1 MILRGS
7 TGRGSEPL
15 GVVYRKN
22 ALEGPVNATVL
33 ASLLGGVGLFLL
45 GMALMTDGLRIA
57 AGGTLKSILDTW
69 TQNAIRSFLAGFL
82 ITAVVQSSSA
92 VVVATIGFVNAG
104 LLSLT
109 QAVWVVIGTNVGTT
123 MTGWLVALVGI
134 KVDVSALALPLI
146 GIGMLARLLAGGRIR
161 PASLGQ
167 AAAGFG
173 AFFLGI
179 GILQNGFFGLAP
191 SLSELDLGHAMW
203 LTALGFTG
211 LGILLTVLTQS
222 SSAAIAIILTASTTG
237 SVPLLLAGAAVVGTN
252 IGTTS
257 TALLAAFAATPAAR
271 RVATAHV
278 LFNMITGTVALILLS
293 PLLVVS
299 RSIAGFLDA
308 EGSLPTVLAVFH
320 TTFNLL
326 GSALIWLVRGPFV
339 RLLASLYV
347 SPAEQAAKPAY
358 LDTTLTS
365 VPTLALSGLVLELQR
380 TTDMAFRAARQRV
393 ATPPSDPALPLDE
406 EVVIGQLAREIRTF
420 IGRLGASPLP
430 DTVVSALPDLIRAL
444 QHVEDLIAASRGVH
458 TVLLPEAIA
467 TGDAWH
473 SLQQATRNSLTL
485 SDRGMADETATERLG
500 EQARRAEAAYQH
512 VKAEL
517 LHAAAVGEMPVG
529 AMEDALTNAQ
539 ALRRCADIAFK
550 IQRRLRPW
558 SEKKVDG
565 DDEQDPPG
573 RQQASCGQVN
583 RT

>member
-1 MILRGS
+1 M
-7 TGRGSEPL
+7 
-15 GVVYRKN
+15 
-22 ALEGPVNATVL
+22 NATVL
-33 ASLLGGVGLFLL
+33 ASLLGGLGLFLL
-45 GMALMTDGLRIA
+45 GMGLMTDGLRIA

-69 TQNAIRSFLAGFL
+69 AQNAIRGFLAGFL

-104 LLSLT
+104 LLSLA
-109 QAVWVVIGTNVGTT
+109 QAIWVVIGTNVGTT

-134 KVDVSALALPLI
+134 KVDVGTLALPLI
-146 GIGMLARLLAGGRIR
+146 GIGMLVRLLAGGRVR

-167 AAAGFG
+167 AVAGFG

-179 GILQNGFFGLAP
+179 GIFQDGFSGLAP
-191 SLSELDLGHAMW
+191 GLLELDFGPTTW
-203 LTALGFTG
+203 LTALGFVG
-211 LGILLTVLTQS
+211 LGMLLTVLTQS

-237 SVPLLLAGAAVVGTN
+237 SVPLVLAGAAVVGTN

-257 TALLAAFAATPAAR
+257 TAVLAAVAATPAAR
-271 RVATAHV
+271 RVATAHI
-278 LFNMITGTVALILLS
+278 LFNVITGTVALILLS

-299 RSIAGFLDA
+299 RSIAGLLDA

-326 GSALIWLVRGPFV
+326 GSVLIWLVRGPFV

-347 SPAEQAAKPAY
+347 SPAEQAARPAY
-358 LDTTLTS
+358 LDPTLTS
-365 VPTLALSGLVLELQR
+365 VPALALSGLVLELQR
-380 TTDMAFRAARQRV
+380 TTDMAFRSARQRV
-393 ATPPSDPALPLDE
+393 ATPPSDPALPLNE
-406 EVVIGQLAREIRTF
+406 EVVIGHLARQIRTF

-430 DTVVSALPDLIRAL
+430 DTVVSALPDLIRAV
-444 QHVEDLIAASRGVH
+444 QHVEDLIAAGRGVH
-458 TVLLPEAIA
+458 KVLLPEAIA

-473 SLQQATRNSLTL
+473 SLLQATRHSLTL
-485 SDRGMADETATERLG
+485 YNRSIADEAATGRLG
-500 EQARRAEAAYQH
+500 EQARRAEAAYQN

-517 LHAAAVGEMPVG
+517 LHAAAVGEMPVE

-558 SEKKVDG
+558 SEEKVDG
-565 DDEQDPPG
+565 DDEQGLPG
-573 RQQASCGQVN
+573 PQQASCGRVN
-583 RT
+583 GT